1 MHIDYGDLKLAPSLT
16 ESCVKPSHFDK
27 MKVGLAVRLLNH
39 DTAAALKY
47 CVERNL
53 LHKEAITTAWFCETM
68 HTWFKLVTSCRRTLA
83 LGRDNELNY
92 TNAIKIFQQTIYL
105 FENIK
110 IGPLGVWKPVQTGV
124 LLASTNAIELAK
136 FYLETKNVNF
146 LYLGRFTQDALE
158 NLFSM
163 VRFINPIPKFFKMA
177 LRIISV
183 AQFFK
188 PIRSGNYAAD
198 YSSYLID
205 FLNTKPVERRR
216 NRGN

>member
-1 MHIDYGDLKLAPSLT
+1 
-16 ESCVKPSHFDK
+16 

-39 DTAAALKY
+39 DTAAALRY
-47 CVERNL
+47 CVERDL
-53 LHKEAITTAWFCETM
+53 LHKEAWFCETM
-68 HTWFKLVTSCRRTLA
+68 HTWFKLVTSRRRTLA

-163 VRFINPIPKFFKMA
+163 VRFINPIPKFIKMA
-177 LRIISV
+177 IRIISV

>member
-1 MHIDYGDLKLAPSLT
+1 MLTGTRVHRLT
-16 ESCVKPSHFDK
+16 ESCVKPLHFDK

-47 CVERNL
+47 YVERDL

-68 HTWFKLVTSCRRTLA
+68 HTWFKLVTSCRRTFALA
-83 LGRDNELNY
+83 RNNELN
-92 TNAIKIFQQTIYL
+92 NAIEFLQQTIYL

-110 IGPLGVWKPVQTGV
+110 IGPLGVWKSVQTEV
-124 LLASTNAIELAK
+124 LLASIDAIELAK
-136 FYLETKNVNF
+136 FYLETKKFNF

-177 LRIISV
+177 LRIISA

-198 YSSYLID
+198 DSSYLID
-205 FLNTKPVERRR
+205 FLNTKPVERRG